1 MSSTMGVTPR
11 FAPRGARELI
21 DDIDLLLDH
30 LGRTAPG
37 RLEACFDDS
46 RGTIARSLGVADPP
60 QVPADLADE
69 GGAVPPGP
77 MGRPTKAAFIR
88 HIAEVARRAA
98 DAKTE
103 AGADLNAEW
112 REFAGDLAFL
122 IQARDFLATLAQPA
136 TLDTV
141 RLTRAYI
148 SELLQQRKRSI
159 GWRTAPA
166 APPNDDAS
174 AGSRGAEPRGNAA
187 VPPRNHAEFGAAL
200 AVRMARLR
208 RRSKVCVAATLLI
221 SLYVFTGKAFL
232 EEGQRA
238 RVLLGKVNDDIV
250 AAISAEVV
258 NAPASAAAARLDVPP
273 GAAARKALA
282 TSYCDQPF
290 LDDDGVVRYAPGR
303 QETLCNRL
311 WGANG
316 YINRMNQ
323 SLDAWS
329 TPFVRSPLG
338 LVFGVT
344 TWRDA
349 LRPFVGWRATGGEP
363 PPSHEG
369 GAVRIFA
376 ENARLAGAH
385 DALRLAVER
394 MEAENGILPRSP
406 QAGGA
411 LVASSGGG
419 DGTMAGA
426 NAGVLADPG
435 SGEAGRDRLRVAAS
449 KIVDN
454 ARYRFRELGYLERD
468 HLLRSSDGVSTPLQ
482 ATAVIEGI
490 GLYVLPCLYAL
501 LGAFVAVF
509 RNIARKGDAWLL
521 DPLDPDRATQTLV
534 LGVVFGAVVGLLA
547 DVLRANGTA
556 QATDAGTVVLG
567 VSALALLAGYS
578 VGHVFGLLDAFSERV
593 FGRRDAATGRPG
605 AA

>member
-46 RGTIARSLGVADPP
+46 RGTTARGAGVADPP
-60 QVPADLADE
+60 QVPPAAASASE
-69 GGAVPPGP
+69 GGGAGP
-77 MGRPTKAAFIR
+77 GRPTKAAFIR
-88 HIAEVARRAA
+88 HIAEIARRAS
-98 DAKTE
+98 DAKAE

-112 REFAGDLAFL
+112 SGFAGDLAFL

-148 SELLQQRKRSI
+148 NQILQQRKRRF
-159 GWRTAPA
+159 GRRGAFPG
-166 APPNDDAS
+166 PPEEDAAS
-174 AGSRGAEPRGNAA
+174 AASDAL
-187 VPPRNHAEFGAAL
+187 PPRNHAMFGWAL
-200 AVRMARLR
+200 AARMARLR
-208 RRSKVCVAATLLI
+208 LWCRICVFATLLI

-238 RVLLGKVNDDIV
+238 LVLLSKISDDIT
-250 AAISAEVV
+250 AAISTENLTAG
-258 NAPASAAAARLDVPP
+258 PASGTGRQDATP
-273 GAAARKALA
+273 GAARKAFA
-282 TSYCDQPF
+282 TAYCEGPF

-303 QETLCNRL
+303 QEALCNRL

-323 SLDAWS
+323 SLDGWS
-329 TPFVRSPLG
+329 APFVRSPLG
-338 LVFGVT
+338 LLFGVT

-349 LRPFVGWRATGGEP
+349 LRPFRGAQPDGSEVA
-363 PPSHEG
+363 PSMEG
-369 GAVRIFA
+369 GAVRVFA
-376 ENARLAGAH
+376 ENARRAALH
-385 DALRLAVER
+385 DALRLASER
-394 MEAENGILPRSP
+394 LEAEDRIAPRASP
-406 QAGGA
+406 PRA
-411 LVASSGGG
+411 VAAIGGG
-419 DGTMAGA
+419 GVSADGIAMAGPDPDA
-426 NAGVLADPG
+426 TAADSGG
-435 SGEAGRDRLRVAAS
+435 SGEATRGRLRATAA
-449 KIVDN
+449 KIVDES
-454 ARYRFRELGYLERD
+454 RYRFRELGYLERD
-468 HLLRSSDGVSTPLQ
+468 HLMRSGVGFSTPLQ

-490 GLYVLPCLYAL
+490 GLYVLPCLYSL

-509 RNIARKGDAWLL
+509 RNMARKGDAWLL

-547 DVLRANGTA
+547 DMLKANGAA
-556 QATDAGTVVLG
+556 QSADGGTVVLG

-578 VGHVFGLLDAFSERV
+578 VGHVFGLLDDFSERV
-593 FGRRDAATGRPG
+593 FGRRDATGGRPG